1 MLKTKV
7 GNTTQ
12 TFTIPPTLDTDD
24 VLDTQTLQDP
34 LSPITT
40 EYPTTNEPT
49 QEIPNSPEPE
59 IIPEVDP
66 VAEQMAVWLPS
77 ILHVTDPVAFMTSA
91 SKSSSGR
98 INLGGGNYDKAIEDR
113 HGADGFYELSKKECQ
128 RLSSE
133 IQAFATNNPLNTEQ
147 IAQLNNVSAFLLAY
161 GELYTKLQNSG
172 SSNRAAL
179 TEAAKSALMNVEVL
193 YASIPSEFFGN
204 GIGQIE
210 NAMIEISMFLD
221 SWTTVAAQAANTN
234 ASSQMSALFLQTTE
248 RSRQILNEYGQL
260 DERGGDNTGTAHMA
274 IKDKKGNWAHTP
286 EEGQEAAATQGGVM
300 AMALRSYGLE
310 ANQKEAIVKQ
320 MKEMVVRVKA
330 GEFKTEAECVAAFR
344 KHLGGG
350 RASEAFYKQV
360 DEVARGHWKAFL
372 AQTEANLQKSEND
385 KAAQAHKNAEHHL
398 NETSENI
405 GSRDL
410 NAKSFEKNTA
420 FYGQTTNDYE
430 ELGKKAANGQIEV
443 VDKSLDPRI
452 HQDNAF
458 KPYPTFQDQMKS
470 GKFNPN
476 GFTGEYDQFGNL
488 VRISGQDTAMVIHQ
502 DLSDEY
508 AQLGRATQSKQE
520 QSYLKMDAKSTEEAY
535 KNALYYQNSA
545 KVSAGLAKKELNAGQ
560 AHLQSS
566 LQHYLQAQTYITEAR
581 VHAAHVSGTHPALLE
596 GLTSLETELLSIEKQ
611 LSQDAKIR
619 ASLKQAQQTLEATL
633 EKYTKN
639 IQSYNPQMLK
649 VPMPKATVDGVVL
662 ESEEFQKLK
671 IDLSGPAW
679 GIFWWLGGL
688 EGSYSTIHSTKADD
702 DNWKKAKIEIYAGI
716 KATVW
721 ILEAGVKLKGFFE
734 AQKKDAAGLED
745 TLSSGGEEL
754 GRWAYAWWYDLDS
767 MANDIAGPIDR
778 ALDMGMGVYDVLS
791 NASRDGQLLTAELT
805 KAEDQMRLVHQ
816 VLANRLVEAFVSKQG
831 NTDMDPQEGV
841 RLASRVMPLDDIIT
855 GIQALQGLNEKAPEQ
870 IEKEKAG
877 LRSVSDEAK
886 NKAVSDIAK
895 VDPGQN
901 NPNVKFEA
909 GVGIEGFAGVNIGD
923 TKVELGVTRVYSIKD
938 GEGEDFDYSVNKETK
953 IKLAGEFKGGW
964 GIEVSLSP
972 TSKGWTGGLEVTIP
986 VAAQEHV
993 DGSGVLASVRNALT
1007 GVKATDVEAWANR
1020 VKGIIEK
1027 DVPWDKFFEAKIGSA
1042 VEIKVGGE
1050 LKLNDDL
1057 EVQSGSVSFALST
1070 KLEAGD
1076 KFAKVSYTQ
1085 GNMVTLKFGG

>member
-7 GNTTQ
+7 GNTAQ

-24 VLDTQTLQDP
+24 VLSAQTLQDP

-40 EYPTTNEPT
+40 DYPTTNEPT
-49 QEIPNSPEPE
+49 PEIPNSPDPE
-59 IIPEVDP
+59 ITPEVDP

-91 SKSSSGR
+91 SKGSTGKV
-98 INLGGGNYDKAIEDR
+98 NLGGGNYDKAIEDR
-113 HGADGFYELSKKECQ
+113 QKADGFYELSKKECR
-128 RLSSE
+128 RLSDE
-133 IQAFATNNPLNTEQ
+133 VQGFATNSVLNSEQ
-147 IAQLNNVSAFLLAY
+147 IAQLSNVSAFLSAY
-161 GELYTKLQNSG
+161 AELYTKLQNSG

-221 SWTTVAAQAANTN
+221 SWTTVASQAANTN

-300 AMALRSYGLE
+300 AMSLRSYGLE

-320 MKEMVVRVKA
+320 MKEVVVRVKA
-330 GEFKTEAECVAAFR
+330 GEFETEAECVAAFR

-372 AQTEANLQKSEND
+372 AQKEANLQKSENAN
-385 KAAQAHKNAEHHL
+385 AAQAHKNAEHHL
-398 NETSENI
+398 NETSDNI
-405 GSRDL
+405 DKRDL
-410 NAKSFEKNTA
+410 NAKSFEDNTA
-420 FYGQTTNDYE
+420 RYGITTNDYE
-430 ELGKKAANGQIEV
+430 ELGKKALDGQVKV

-452 HQDNAF
+452 NKENVL
-458 KPYPTFQDQMKS
+458 KPYPTFQEKMQGGNFD
-470 GKFNPN
+470 PN
-476 GFTGEYDQFGNL
+476 GLTGEYDQFGKL
-488 VRISGQDTAMVIHQ
+488 TRISGQDTSMVIHQ
-502 DLSDEY
+502 DISEEL

-535 KNALYYQNSA
+535 KNALFYQNSA
-545 KVSAGLAKKELNAGQ
+545 KVSAGLARKELNAGQ
-560 AHLQSS
+560 THLNNS

-596 GLTSLETELLSIEKQ
+596 GLGSLETELLSIEKQ
-611 LSQDAKIR
+611 LSQDAKAREAI
-619 ASLKQAQQTLEATL
+619 KQAQQTLEGTL

-639 IQSYNPQMLK
+639 IQAYNPQMLK

-662 ESEEFQKLK
+662 ESEEFQKLN
-671 IDLSGPAW
+671 IDLSGPAF

-688 EGSYSTIHSTKADD
+688 EGSYSTIHSTKAED

-745 TLSSGGEEL
+745 TLSAGAEEL

-767 MANDIAGPIDR
+767 MANDIAAPIDR
-778 ALDMGMGVYDVLS
+778 ALSGGMGVYDVLS
-791 NASRDGQLLTAELT
+791 TSSKNGKLLTAELN
-805 KAEDQMRLVHQ
+805 KAEERMRAIHEALAGQLVG
-816 VLANRLVEAFVSKQG
+816 AFVSKKG

-841 RLASRVMPLDDIIT
+841 RLASKVMPIDDIVT

-870 IEKEKAG
+870 IEKEKTG
-877 LRSVSDEAK
+877 FLSVSNEAK
-886 NKAVSDIAK
+886 NKAVSDISK

-923 TKVELGVTRVYSIKD
+923 TKVELGVTRVYSVKD
-938 GEGEDFDYSVNKETK
+938 GEGEDFDYSANDEIK

-964 GIEVSLSP
+964 GVEVSLSP

-993 DGSGVLASVRNALT
+993 DGSGALAAIRNAIT

-1020 VKGIIEK
+1020 VKNIIEK

-1050 LKLNDDL
+1050 VKLNDDF
-1057 EVQSGSVSFALST
+1057 EVQSGSVSFALVT

-1076 KFAKVSYTQ
+1076 KFAKVSYKQ